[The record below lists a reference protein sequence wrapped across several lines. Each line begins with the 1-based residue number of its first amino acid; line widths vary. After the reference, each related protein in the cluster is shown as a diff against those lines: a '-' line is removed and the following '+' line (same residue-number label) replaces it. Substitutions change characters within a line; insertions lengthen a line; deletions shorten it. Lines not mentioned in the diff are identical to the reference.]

1 MKLKHFFVAALAASF
16 TLLPTIA
23 QAAEASSWWWWWRK
37 PPVSIPELSL
47 GGAASG
53 LALAI
58 GALLVLSSRRRR
70 CQ

>member
-1 MKLKHFFVAALAASF
+1 MKIKHSFVAALAAASV
-16 TLLPTIA
+16 LLPSIA
-23 QAAEASSWWWWWRK
+23 QAAGTSSFWRWPR

-70 CQ
+70 TQ